1 MTIAAGLAALADE
14 ELALV
19 LDGRVEELE
28 ALAARR
34 DVLLGAL
41 TPAAGADPAQRPDLE
56 HALRTHALAAQAL
69 REHLSD
75 TAAQLGALRSR
86 RTAAQ
91 GYRNSTNV

>member
-19 LDGRVEELE
+19 LDGRVEDLE

-34 DVLLGAL
+34 SVLLGAL
-41 TPAAGADPAQRPDLE
+41 TPAAGADPAQRPALE

-69 REHLSD
+69 RDRLEQ
-75 TAAQLGALRSR
+75 TAAELGGLRSR
-86 RTAAQ
+86 RAAVQ
-91 GYRNSTNV
+91 GYRNSTKV